1 MASGFVE
8 QVAALMGKDFRR
20 EFRTGEIVSTTVAFA
35 LLLTLVFSFAF
46 FAGGETIRVVFPGIL
61 WTAIVFTGTLVIART
76 FSQETE
82 DGCLRAL
89 ALVPGM
95 DHSLYVAKLA
105 VNLLFMFAFEVVLL
119 PLSMV
124 AFDIALAS
132 RLFPCATVI
141 IGGTV
146 GFSALG
152 TLVSAMLVH
161 NRIRDVLLPILLYP
175 LAAPL
180 VLAGV
185 KATRIL
191 LEGGTW
197 SSIANWLKI
206 LAGMDALFLVAGWTT
221 FGWVLEAVE

>member
-1 MASGFVE
+1 MAAGFVE
-8 QVAALMGKDFRR
+8 QVGALVRKDLRR
-20 EFRTGEIVSTTVAFA
+20 EFRTGEIISTTVAFA
-35 LLLTLVFSFAF
+35 VLLTLIFSFAF

-61 WTAIVFTGTLVIART
+61 WSAIVFTGTLVIART
-76 FSQETE
+76 FAQETE

-89 ALVPGM
+89 ALIPGT
-95 DHSLYVAKLA
+95 DHSLYVAKLV
-105 VNLLFMFAFEVVLL
+105 VNLLFMFVFELILL
-119 PLSMV
+119 PLLMV
-124 AFDIALAS
+124 AFDVALAG
-132 RLFPCATVI
+132 RILPYATVI
-141 IGGTV
+141 LGGTV
-146 GFSALG
+146 GFAALG

-180 VLAGV
+180 VIAGV

-197 SSIANWLKI
+197 SSIANWLEI
-206 LAGMDALFLVAGWTT
+206 LAGMDALFLIAGWTT